1 MKKII
6 VFIISVFV
14 MSCLAGCG
22 SKEPIEYEDEAK
34 KWDCTVLCAEE
45 SEDTYVITYSNEKV
59 ISDTGILSVQNRNS
73 FDIVVHLLADDQEER
88 TSEIMAGGCSV
99 LYGISKG
106 TEYAVGCHANV
117 KEGTEIKL
125 MVYDGEETEPYSIT
139 TAYAYPVVPETDE
152 WKELN
157 SLDEKVAVCQ
167 IPEDLLYKMCT
178 DALVETVVNCPIIV
192 NMFAHNTVEFGY
204 NQVKGYFNGLN
215 ELSTRSD
222 AIDELKVYLKEI
234 DSSDIIS
241 AHIIETLIEQIGK
254 EKTGWSIQE
263 IEALFLDN
271 AEPEWKLI
279 KCVSVYDFAYDR
291 VGVVLYTT
299 KNDTEYVN
307 IAFMDE
313 EGIMPQ
319 CGIEAFLD
327 ENTEFTYHGNGEV
340 TFNVCS
346 KDGVKYKQKIVFSK
360 HDDEVNFVSESM
372 EY

>member
-6 VFIISVFV
+6 VFILSILFT
-14 MSCLAGCG
+14 SCLPGCG

-45 SEDTYVITYSNEKV
+45 SEDTYVIAYSNEKV

-73 FDIVVHLLADDQEER
+73 FDIVVHLLADNQEER
-88 TSEIMAGGCSV
+88 TTEIMAGGCSV
-99 LYGISKG
+99 FYEISKDI
-106 TEYAVGCHANV
+106 EYSVGCHANV
-117 KEGTEIKL
+117 EEGTEIKL
-125 MVYDGEETEPYSIT
+125 MVYDGEETEPYSI
-139 TAYAYPVVPETDE
+139 
-152 WKELN
+152 
-157 SLDEKVAVCQ
+157 
-167 IPEDLLYKMCT
+167 
-178 DALVETVVNCPIIV
+178 
-192 NMFAHNTVEFGY
+192 
-204 NQVKGYFNGLN
+204 
-215 ELSTRSD
+215 
-222 AIDELKVYLKEI
+222 
-234 DSSDIIS
+234 
-241 AHIIETLIEQIGK
+241 EQILK
-254 EKTGWSIQE
+254 DKTEWSLQE
-263 IEALFLDN
+263 IESLFLDN

-279 KCVSVYDFAYDR
+279 KCVRVYDFAYDR
-291 VGVVLYTT
+291 VGAVLYTT
-299 KNDTEYVN
+299 ENDTEFVN